1 MSKQVFLLRA
11 IIKSFTDSRKSY
23 PIKRDEKGELSC
35 GCPDWIYR
43 RSKQK
48 APQDRMCKHLYKIM
62 TAEDQLEK
70 LFLMGDKFVL
80 EIDGEK
86 WEVSKD
92 LTPNGEVNNGLEK
105 NQVTGNTP

>member
-1 MSKQVFLLRA
+1 MSKTFILRA
-11 IIKSFTDSRKSY
+11 MIKSFTDTKKVY
-23 PIKRDEKGELSC
+23 PIKRDGDGNLSC

-48 APQDRMCKHLYKIM
+48 NPQDRLCKHLY
-62 TAEDQLEK
+62 TVLNSGDQLEK
-70 LFLMGDKFVL
+70 LFLLGEKFVL

-92 LTPNGEVNNGLEK
+92 LTPTGEVKDDLEENK
-105 NQVTGNTP
+105 VS